1 MWSVE
6 ASGIGSPSKSLSDII
21 TGMTFGKGKARLAL
35 PVKAYVIL
43 AVGWKAASWW
53 TSAFFYQPAFYGLGL
68 HRLTYSM
75 GKLKEVTRS
84 VGEGGQVC

>member
-21 TGMTFGKGKARLAL
+21 TGITFGKGKARLVL

-53 TSAFFYQPAFYGLGL
+53 TSAIPWASSR
-68 HRLTYSM
+68 RLPDLW
-75 GKLKEVTRS
+75 GREVRS
-84 VGEGGQVC
+84 VEGIAVRMRKVDS